1 MLSRKERDRQLRRSD
16 ILKAAEHIFAL
27 KGYYKATIRDIAKE
41 AQYATGT
48 VYLHFKDKDALY
60 FALLEEKMKSLLSTI
75 EGKIKQTKDAREK
88 LEIFVQEG
96 LGFFEKNQDFLRL
109 FISEEVDFTTE
120 KKLFKSPIGLQM
132 REATRSLMEEAQ
144 EQGVVSS
151 DFDPG
156 QIADIFMSMTRVVT
170 LSWLQGENRK
180 ENNSIIN
187 SSDLILRLF
196 LNGAAK

>member
-1 MLSRKERDRQLRRSD
+1 
-16 ILKAAEHIFAL
+16 
-27 KGYYKATIRDIAKE
+27 
-41 AQYATGT
+41 
-48 VYLHFKDKDALY
+48 
-60 FALLEEKMKSLLSTI
+60 
-75 EGKIKQTKDAREK
+75 
-88 LEIFVQEG
+88 
-96 LGFFEKNQDFLRL
+96 
-109 FISEEVDFTTE
+109 
-120 KKLFKSPIGLQM
+120 
-132 REATRSLMEEAQ
+132 MEEAQ